1 MRVRG
6 TAGERVSYESDESSD
21 LKIKYYKEEARDYL
35 RKRACYVLFKRREDS
50 MQGLS
55 TMGDNNEELL
65 NAIKDVVLGDFEIE
79 GDNAWKHFPEHGI
92 KNSDI
97 EPLAE
102 PASSSQKA
110 ARYDIKSIAETRLKE
125 LINIKPEDYKAIIEY
140 LGMNDDLLVRQI
152 TNIRM

>member
-1 MRVRG
+1 MSSRRPRAGGGGGVGTPNSRLERVLAASMRVRG

-92 KNSDI
+92 T
-97 EPLAE
+97 EE
-102 PASSSQKA
+102 
-110 ARYDIKSIAETRLKE
+110 DIK
-125 LINIKPEDYKAIIEY
+125 
-140 LGMNDDLLVRQI
+140 
-152 TNIRM
+152 